1 MTVGPTDQ
9 LMESHAWPDIYSIGM
24 AAIWITNKKEEA
36 ASKLTDKSLY
46 NGLL

>member
-36 ASKLTDKSLY
+36 ASYSWA
-46 NGLL
+46 GLV